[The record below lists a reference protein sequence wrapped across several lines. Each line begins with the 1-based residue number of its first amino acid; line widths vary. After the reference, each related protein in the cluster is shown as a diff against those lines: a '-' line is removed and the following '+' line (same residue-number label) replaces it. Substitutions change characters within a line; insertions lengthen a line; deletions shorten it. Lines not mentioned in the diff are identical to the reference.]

1 MSRLRNQDGFT
12 LMEVLMAVTVG
23 FVVLAATLGLLESS
37 VRLNTGVM
45 SKTDAM
51 QRGRLGMDMVTQDLR
66 SQVCLDFD
74 NAAVVAGDDN
84 SITFYGDFTEDG
96 TRPTKRRLAFD
107 PAKGTITSYVYSAP
121 NSAPSPLKSTDFPTA
136 PTRTQLV
143 LEAVQNQFNTTLNQ
157 NVPFFTY
164 WANHLDDDG
173 VYRPSEKLAVPLSA
187 TDVKR
192 VARIDVAFLA
202 RPTGARN
209 NKQAVNLSD
218 QVAVRHLDPNVSLD
232 PKCV

>member
-12 LMEVLMAVTVG
+12 LMEMLMAITVG

-51 QRGRLGMDMVTQDLR
+51 QRARLGMDMVTQDLR

-74 NAAVVAGDDN
+74 NAAVVAATDD

-96 TRPTKRRLAFD
+96 ARPRKRRLTFD
-107 PAKGTITSYVYSAP
+107 PTRGTITSYVYQAP
-121 NSAPSPLKSTDFPTA
+121 NSAPSPLKATDFPTS

-143 LEAVQNQFNTTLNQ
+143 LEAVQNQYDQANQ
-157 NVPFFTY
+157 RIPFFTY
-164 WANHLDDDG
+164 WANHLDADG
-173 VYRPSEKLAVPLSA
+173 VYRPSEKLATPLSA

-202 RPTGARN
+202 RPTGAKN

-218 QVAVRHLDPNVSLD
+218 QIAVRHLDPNVSLD

>member
-1 MSRLRNQDGFT
+1 MSRLRDQDGFT
-12 LMEVLMAVTVG
+12 LMEVLMAITVG

-37 VRLNTGVM
+37 VRLNTGVI

-51 QRGRLGMDMVTQDLR
+51 QRARLGMDMVTQDLR

-74 NAAVVAGDDN
+74 DPAVISGTSD
-84 SITFYGDFTEDG
+84 SIEFYGDFTEDG
-96 TRPTKRRLAFD
+96 KKPKKRKLTFD
-107 PAKGTITSYVYSAP
+107 PTRGTITSSVYEAP
-121 NSAPSPLKSTDFPTA
+121 ATAVLPLKSSDFPTS
-136 PTRTQLV
+136 PTRRQLV
-143 LEAVQNQFNTTLNQ
+143 LEAVQNQYDAANVK
-157 NVPFFTY
+157 VPFFTY
-164 WANHLDDDG
+164 WANHLDPDG

-187 TDVKR
+187 NDVKR

-202 RPTGARN
+202 RPTGAN
-209 NKQAVNLSD
+209 SNKQGVNLSD

>member
-1 MSRLRNQDGFT
+1 MSRLRDQDGFT

-37 VRLNTGVM
+37 VRLNTGVI

-51 QRGRLGMDMVTQDLR
+51 QRARLGMDMVTQDLR

-74 NAAVVAGDDN
+74 DAAVVAGTSD

-96 TRPTKRRLAFD
+96 KRPKKRRLTFD
-107 PAKGTITSYVYSAP
+107 PAKGTIVSDVYE
-121 NSAPSPLKSTDFPTA
+121 APSSAATPLKATDFPSA
-136 PTRTQLV
+136 PTRSQLV
-143 LEAVQNQFNTTLNQ
+143 LEAVQNQYDQANQ
-157 NVPFFTY
+157 KIPFFTY
-164 WANHLDDDG
+164 FANRLDPDG

-187 TDVKR
+187 NDVKR

-202 RPTGARN
+202 RPTGAKN
-209 NKQAVNLSD
+209 NKQAVNLND